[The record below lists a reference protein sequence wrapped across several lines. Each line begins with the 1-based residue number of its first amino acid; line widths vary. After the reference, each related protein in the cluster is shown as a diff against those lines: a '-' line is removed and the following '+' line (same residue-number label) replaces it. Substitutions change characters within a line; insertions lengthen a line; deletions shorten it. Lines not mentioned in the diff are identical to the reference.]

1 MSPVGP
7 IFVLFLPKTGTN
19 LLHPRPPPQSLNGSA
34 ASAVRE
40 ERCPQGQVSVY
51 HLVRYSADD
60 RVIATIEWPEA
71 IIDAEWVPARVY
83 MIDI

>member
-1 MSPVGP
+1 M
-7 IFVLFLPKTGTN
+7 IRN
-19 LLHPRPPPQSLNGSA
+19 YNRAAILNACLA

-51 HLVRYSADD
+51 HLVRHSADD
-60 RVIATIEWPEA
+60 RVIAIIEGPEA
-71 IIDAEWVPARVY
+71 IVDAEWVPARVY